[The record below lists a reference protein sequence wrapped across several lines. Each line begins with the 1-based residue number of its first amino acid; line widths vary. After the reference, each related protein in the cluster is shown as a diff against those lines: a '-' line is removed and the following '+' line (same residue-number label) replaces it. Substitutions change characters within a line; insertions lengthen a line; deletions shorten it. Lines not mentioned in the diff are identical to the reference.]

1 MCRCSPNRL
10 ATTMRSTSSRTTLP
24 NRSAWEDGHIGSVF
38 VDHDDLKI
46 ARLNITE
53 RNGHLSLLHFAYLVA
68 TRGEIA
74 HFTEDHE
81 LALFTEEEYRS
92 ALESAGLS
100 VEHDPEG
107 LMGRGLC
114 IGTASELIS

>member
-1 MCRCSPNRL
+1 
-10 ATTMRSTSSRTTLP
+10 
-24 NRSAWEDGHIGSVF
+24 VF

-46 ARLNITE
+46 ARLNTTE
-53 RNGHLSLLHFAYLVA
+53 RDGRLSVLHFAYVVV
-68 TRGEIA
+68 TPNEMS
-74 HFTEDHE
+74 HFTEDHV

-107 LMGRGLC
+107 LMGRGLY
-114 IGTASELIS
+114 IGTAPERID